1 MKKHKKISSNH
12 HCFAKILSTIIFGAK
27 IQIVFDCSQ
36 TKCHLKLSDNS
47 VCRVWIWVHH
57 EHFSNRLCSKRNIFA
72 SKVRKSLIFIWFLF
86 AWKQEQNRKANFS
99 TRCISMQKPK
109 TWLLPSIG
117 RKKVLYWKG
126 WKLNNVFFIIHFY
139 PTDITM

>member
-36 TKCHLKLSDNS
+36 TKCYLKLSDNS

-57 EHFSNRLCSKRNIFA
+57 EHFSKTGYVVKETFLHQ
-72 SKVRKSLIFIWFLF
+72 KSENHWFLF
-86 AWKQEQNRKANFS
+86 DFCLLESRSRIEKRIFLHDAFRCKSRKLDFFH
-99 TRCISMQKPK
+99 
-109 TWLLPSIG
+109 PSEE
-117 RKKVLYWKG
+117 KS
-126 WKLNNVFFIIHFY
+126 FILKRLEIE
-139 PTDITM
+139 

>member
-12 HCFAKILSTIIFGAK
+12 QCFAKILQLFLALK

-36 TKCHLKLSDNS
+36 TKCYLKLSDNS

-57 EHFSNRLCSKRNIFA
+57 EHFSNRLRSKRNIFA